1 MPAFNDNPNAVSVTK
16 RRAISA
22 TKKSW
27 SDEQKLELIKMY
39 LMTGN
44 LALSAAS
51 LKIPEHTAR
60 KWKGS
65 NWWKEREHELRVQK
79 DFKVSARLEK
89 IIEKSLIAVEDR
101 LDNGDFFFNR
111 DTQAVERRP
120 VSMQAAHKVAVD
132 LMERKDVLDKRAEA
146 GDTQEIAVDKFI
158 QLAEKFASLAQKT
171 QEKPPVEVT
180 DVIYVNESDQ
190 EEEDDHAVHDE
201 REEGLQERESE
212 VQLET
217 ERTEE
222 EEFEDDGET
231 EGERLWSYEER

>member
-180 DVIYVNESDQ
+180 DVIYVNEQ
-190 EEEDDHAVHDE
+190 EELTEEDDSALHPECTDVQEVSDDE
-201 REEGLQERESE
+201 YSISEEME
-212 VQLET
+212 
-217 ERTEE
+217 
-222 EEFEDDGET
+222 
-231 EGERLWSYEER
+231 

>member
-1 MPAFNDNPNAVSVTK
+1 MPAFNDNPNATAVTK
-16 RRAISA
+16 RRAVSA
-22 TKKSW
+22 AKKRW

-51 LKIPEHTAR
+51 LKISEVTAR
-60 KWKGS
+60 KWKAT

-89 IIEKSLIAVEDR
+89 IIEKSLVAVEDR
-101 LDNGDFFFNR
+101 LDNGDFHYNK
-111 DTQAVERRP
+111 DTGSIERRP
-120 VSMQAAHKVAVD
+120 VTMQAAHKVAVD

-146 GDTQEIAVDKFI
+146 GDTQEVAVDKFI
-158 QLAEKFASLAQKT
+158 QLAEKFAALAQKT

-190 EEEDDHAVHDE
+190 ENEDDAPYSEPEDLHEVSEDE
-201 REEGLQERESE
+201 STLPPEK
-212 VQLET
+212 V
-217 ERTEE
+217 
-222 EEFEDDGET
+222 
-231 EGERLWSYEER
+231 